1 LLFEDGMISSLPT
14 NMHIHWL
21 RQEILAN
28 DLANASTAGFKRD
41 GLSIA
46 GQPVPPA
53 EPTFAM
59 LGMTPNDHYTVTQWT
74 DYSPGVIRDTDR
86 PLDIAIDGSGFFVV
100 QTPRGLR
107 YTRAGGLTVDRA
119 GLLTTAAGYP
129 IMGGGGPI
137 SVTSTRVNFASTGEI
152 QADGQIID
160 TIRVVDFP
168 RPYRLQK
175 EGDGLFVPLGPA
187 APPAAASD
195 YQIVGGAIEGSNA
208 DPVRSMVAMID
219 LFRSYESAQR
229 AIQSADETERRANDI
244 GRV

>member
-1 LLFEDGMISSLPT
+1 MISSLPT

-28 DLANASTAGFKRD
+28 DLANASTSGFKRD
-41 GLSIA
+41 GLSVA

-53 EPTFAM
+53 EPIFAM
-59 LGMTPNDHYTVTQWT
+59 LGMTPNDHYTVRQWT
-74 DYSPGVIRDTDR
+74 DYSPGPIHDTGR
-86 PLDIAIDGSGFFVV
+86 SLDVAIDGPGFFVV
-100 QTPRGLR
+100 QTPQGLR
-107 YTRAGGLTVDRA
+107 YTRSGGLTVDRA
-119 GLLTTAAGYP
+119 GLLTTDAGYP

-137 SVTSTRVNFASTGEI
+137 AVKSTGLSFSATGDIYDGSEI
-152 QADGQIID
+152 LD
-160 TIRVVDFP
+160 TLRVVDFP

-175 EGDGLFVPLGPA
+175 QGDGLFAPVGPA
-187 APPAAASD
+187 AAPAAASD
-195 YQIVGGAIEGSNA
+195 YRIVGGAIEGSNV
-208 DPVRSMVAMID
+208 DPVRTMVEMIE